1 MVANINDVR
10 VSSPI
15 NRYQQISQAEGKI
28 DKEIKAR
35 ENYITSIDN
44 DIGLRREYISSLV
57 SSRDEHIEQR
67 KLLAES
73 REINS
78 KRMLITQESIDIN
91 KKKIELLEE
100 NNRLLLGLLE
110 KRGFKVDNNDI
121 TTNSKELTL
130 LNAKVERLE
139 NRENSLKEK
148 SINLDTKLDKLAL
161 KVDHTEKQAAKLEN
175 KIEDKPQN
183 PTINDNSKNTDEYK
197 NNIRALGKSLT
208 YTSISRAPST
218 MPKVQGFENEYTNF
232 HLLNKDLAP
241 KIEKNIEEI
250 KANKSIL
257 ENYNKGL
264 SNHAIG
270 SRQEEDKIG
279 QIIDRISFLENENK
293 EYLSS
298 IRKAKSQYMDLIKN
312 SVTAKQYTNE
322 LIKSGSIK
330 EAQDVCNNIISSKA
344 KDVNSPIVDKNYVPS
359 DEKLRSAA
367 SEVMK
372 LQDMFGSKIRS
383 NENLVSS
390 YISAFSEGRAS
401 VTKDEVL
408 NMLQNAFVYTNISL
422 KALDKII

>member
-1 MVANINDVR
+1 MVANVNHISDTI

-15 NRYQQISQAEGKI
+15 NRYQQISQAESKI
-28 DKEIKAR
+28 EKVDREIAAR
-35 ENYITSIDN
+35 EKYDN
-44 DIGLRREYISSLV
+44 SSNKLINSYKNLISSNNEIIAL
-57 SSRDEHIEQR
+57 H
-67 KLLAES
+67 KES
-73 REINS
+73 KDLS
-78 KRMLITQESIDIN
+78 YKRIA
-91 KKKIELLEE
+91 LLEDT
-100 NNRLLLGLLE
+100 NKRLIALL
-110 KRGFKVDNNDI
+110 D
-121 TTNSKELTL
+121 SKGIKY
-130 LNAKVERLE
+130 NAKSFELDSTIKERL
-139 NRENSLKEK
+139 K
-148 SINLDTKLDKLAL
+148 NLDTKLDKLTL
-161 KVDHTEKQAAKLEN
+161 KAEHTEKQSAKLEN
-175 KIEDKPQN
+175 K
-183 PTINDNSKNTDEYK
+183 SKNADEYT
-197 NNIRALGKSLT
+197 NNVRALGKSLT

-218 MPKVQGFENEYTNF
+218 MPKVQDFESEYNNF

-257 ENYNKGL
+257 ENYNKSL
-264 SNHAIG
+264 SNNAIG

-298 IRKAKSQYMDLIKN
+298 IRKAKSQYMDLIKD
-312 SVTAKQYTNE
+312 SVPAKQYTNE
-322 LIKSGSIK
+322 LIKSGAIK

-367 SEVMK
+367 STVMK